1 MSLVNKRG
9 PTNPSSIAKPTIP
22 CESEASSAVSPL
34 SKTESKAIPCG
45 ASKHG
50 IFSYSDSTYS
60 VSATLRVSK
69 HVIFRGKYSDSCP
82 STEYRSIFR
91 RRNIDDGIS
100 TTEYRWWILRVST
113 TVHDCYSLQSCMVVF
128 RMGSTFFIAF
138 FSDFGRNGFVEN

>member
-1 MSLVNKRG
+1 MSAYCPTRYCPPAYCPLANFFGTIADGASGQSRIGRLVEGHRDG
-9 PTNPSSIAKPTIP
+9 FY
-22 CESEASSAVSPL
+22 
-34 SKTESKAIPCG
+34 G

-82 STEYRSIFR
+82 STEYR

-100 TTEYRWWILRVST
+100 MVNLRVST
-113 TVHDCYSLQSCMVVF
+113 TTRSVETRSRKTEYEPAVPHFKCQFNIVSNNDC
-128 RMGSTFFIAF
+128 
-138 FSDFGRNGFVEN
+138 